1 MLLATDK
8 KFYTTLVGVALPIAM
23 QNLITFG
30 INMMDTLM
38 LGRLGD
44 SIISAA
50 NLAGQPFF
58 IFTILTYGI
67 AGGASV
73 LASQYWGKGD
83 VATVRKII
91 AIALRISMVFSVL
104 FGLLVLCV
112 PEMIMR
118 IYTGDPVIVA
128 YGADYLRIV
137 GYIYFF
143 FGLSNTYVSSIRSME
158 IVLSL
163 IHISE
168 PTRPY

>member
-58 IFTILTYGI
+58 IFTILSDLRHCRAARRCWRRNILFGEKWRRI
-67 AGGASV
+67 FAF
-73 LASQYWGKGD
+73 
-83 VATVRKII
+83 TVRVKK
-91 AIALRISMVFSVL
+91 SNL
-104 FGLLVLCV
+104 FC
-112 PEMIMR
+112 P
-118 IYTGDPVIVA
+118 
-128 YGADYLRIV
+128 
-137 GYIYFF
+137 
-143 FGLSNTYVSSIRSME
+143 
-158 IVLSL
+158 
-163 IHISE
+163 
-168 PTRPY
+168 

>member
-73 LASQYWGKGD
+73 LASQYWVK
-83 VATVRKII
+83 ATL
-91 AIALRISMVFSVL
+91 LRCVKL
-104 FGLLVLCV
+104 LQLRFGYPWYFQCYLVCWCCAC
-112 PEMIMR
+112 PR
-118 IYTGDPVIVA
+118 
-128 YGADYLRIV
+128 
-137 GYIYFF
+137 
-143 FGLSNTYVSSIRSME
+143 
-158 IVLSL
+158 
-163 IHISE
+163 
-168 PTRPY
+168 